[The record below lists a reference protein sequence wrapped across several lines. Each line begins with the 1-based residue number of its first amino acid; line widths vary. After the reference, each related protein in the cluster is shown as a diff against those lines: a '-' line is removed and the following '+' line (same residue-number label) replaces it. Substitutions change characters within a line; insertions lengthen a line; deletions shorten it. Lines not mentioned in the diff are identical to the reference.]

1 MQKLRIIVFFI
12 VIAAALVLLLVG
24 VLGTEYKLYTRYGE
38 VSESYE
44 GSDPSLIREFSFG

>member
-1 MQKLRIIVFFI
+1 MQKLRMVVFFI
-12 VIAAALVLLLVG
+12 IVAAAVVLLLAG

-38 VSESYE
+38 ISESYE